1 MHLIVGALSAH
12 RCTKTANNNPQN
24 PIAIKSH
31 LLYHHT
37 HSGWIVLSVMEFSLP
52 HNPLVAGSSP
62 ACPTFSTIPSQQLF
76 CYYASVIKPC
86 FYAIL
91 THSAESNWNKPAYC
105 HCYFIPFSPNLK
117 FQINNL
123 QNQPLGY
130 QILLQVRKI
139 CVNICLSIIHTT
151 LSKGFIYQKQRIM
164 NPLFQFILQYYKVI
178 F

>member
-1 MHLIVGALSAH
+1 MILGYMADH
-12 RCTKTANNNPQN
+12 R
-24 PIAIKSH
+24 
-31 LLYHHT
+31 
-37 HSGWIVLSVMEFSLP
+37 P

-62 ACPTFSTIPSQQLF
+62 ACPTFSTIPPQQLF
-76 CYYASVIKPC
+76 RVYASVTQPC

-117 FQINNL
+117 FKINNL

-139 CVNICLSIIHTT
+139 CVNLCLSIIHTT
-151 LSKGFIYQKQRIM
+151 LSKGFVYQKQRND
-164 NPLFQFILQYYKVI
+164 NPLFQFIPKYYKVI